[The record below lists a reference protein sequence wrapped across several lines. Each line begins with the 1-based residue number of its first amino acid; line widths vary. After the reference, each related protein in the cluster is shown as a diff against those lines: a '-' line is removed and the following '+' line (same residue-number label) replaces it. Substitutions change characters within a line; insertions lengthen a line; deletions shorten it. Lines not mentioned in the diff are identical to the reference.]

1 MLAGSLILA
10 ILTSPQLTVLFVF
23 LIPVVLVV
31 IVWVVN
37 KAYPLFTRVQAQL
50 DGLNT
55 VMQENL
61 AGVRVVKAFAR
72 SDYEMGRFQR
82 TNDDL
87 MTVNIRAV
95 RLVSVT
101 MPLMTLVLN
110 LGMVGAIWIGGVKVT
125 VGEMQVGQ
133 VIAFINYLTRTLMS
147 LLMVSMLVMRVSRAE
162 ASAERILEVLDS
174 EPKVKNNPD
183 ALDRFA
189 PRGRVAFQDVS
200 FSYDGDG
207 ADAVLKHVS
216 FVAEPGQT
224 VALLGATGSGKSSLV
239 HLIPRFYDPTGGR
252 VTIDG
257 VDVRQVDEAALRS
270 KIGIALQESVLFS
283 GTIADNIRYACPD
296 ASDAEV
302 IAAAKTAQ
310 AHDFISRLPDGYNT
324 LVGQRGANLSG
335 GQKQRIAIARAL
347 LIQPAALILDDA
359 TSAVDVETEARLQGA
374 LARSRQGCTTFVVA
388 QRISTALTAD
398 KILVLEDGEV
408 VAAGTHRELLTSSP
422 IYREIYAS
430 QLDGG
435 GFTDGGA

>member
-1 MLAGSLILA
+1 
-10 ILTSPQLTVLFVF
+10 
-23 LIPVVLVV
+23 
-31 IVWVVN
+31 
-37 KAYPLFTRVQAQL
+37 
-50 DGLNT
+50 
-55 VMQENL
+55 
-61 AGVRVVKAFAR
+61 
-72 SDYEMGRFQR
+72 
-82 TNDDL
+82 
-87 MTVNIRAV
+87 
-95 RLVSVT
+95 
-101 MPLMTLVLN
+101 MTLVLN
-110 LGMVGAIWIGGVKVT
+110 LGMVGAIWLGGVQVT
-125 VGEMQVGQ
+125 AGEMQVGQ

-174 EPKVKNNPD
+174 EAKVKNDPS
-183 ALDRFA
+183 ALNRFA

-257 VDVRQVDEAALRS
+257 VDVRQIDEAALRS